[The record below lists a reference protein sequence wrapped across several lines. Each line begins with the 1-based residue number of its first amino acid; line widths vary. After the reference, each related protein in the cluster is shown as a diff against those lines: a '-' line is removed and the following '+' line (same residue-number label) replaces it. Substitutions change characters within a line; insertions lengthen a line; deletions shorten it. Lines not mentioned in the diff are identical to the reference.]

1 MLKIKQVIYILLL
14 SFLLVACSSRDDS
27 ILLEG
32 EYNIYYLNSSIT
44 AIVPVKYK
52 AKNPATDTDK
62 LIEEFIGQMNT
73 VPRDKDL
80 VKVLED
86 KVTFMGYTRTNN
98 VLYLNFDTNYS
109 SMKAIRE
116 ILARA
121 CLVKTLSQIE
131 GVDFIGINSGDQPL
145 SDANGNPLP
154 VFYASEFIDT
164 ITDINSFEK
173 VELILYFADEN
184 DEKLKAEKRDLVYNV
199 NNSIEKLIIDE
210 LIKGPADSKLK
221 VLLPNNLKVN
231 NISTNDNTCYIDFND
246 ALINALNKSN
256 NSLLIYSIVDS
267 ILEFSKASKV
277 QISINGQNN
286 YKFLNDI
293 DLSKSFD
300 RNLDYIEENN

>member
-52 AKNPATDTDK
+52 AKNLATDTDK

-246 ALINALNKSN
+246 VLINALNKSN

-267 ILEFSKASKV
+267 ILESSKASKV

>member
-52 AKNPATDTDK
+52 AKNLATDTDK

-210 LIKGPADSKLK
+210 LIKGPTDSKLK

>member
-44 AIVPVKYK
+44 AILPVKYK

-246 ALINALNKSN
+246 VLINALNKSN

>member
-32 EYNIYYLNSSIT
+32 EYNIYYLNSSLT

-52 AKNPATDTDK
+52 AKNLATDTDK
-62 LIEEFIGQMNT
+62 LIEEFIEQMNT

-131 GVDFIGINSGDQPL
+131 GVDFIGINSGEQPL

-246 ALINALNKSN
+246 VLINALNKSN

>member
-52 AKNPATDTDK
+52 AKNLATDTDK

-184 DEKLKAEKRDLVYNV
+184 DEQLKAEKRDLVYNV

>member
-52 AKNPATDTDK
+52 AKNLATDTDK